1 MNLWIQIALTV
12 GSLILLGFSDA
23 LQGDKYADRLKGAG
37 YIVGS
42 CAVSYGLFF
51 AFIQ

>member
-1 MNLWIQIALTV
+1 MNLWFQVGLTLM
-12 GSLILLGFSDA
+12 SLVMLGFSDA
-23 LQGDKYADRLKGAG
+23 LAEDEYANTLKGMG